1 MISYLLLMML
11 VLSVSI
17 GNLALGYGLA
27 IHMGQGPASGWR
39 ALMFWKKAAASL
51 AEHGHEAAPAAHV
64 EHAAAAPAHH

>member
-1 MISYLLLMML
+1 MISFLLLMTL

-39 ALMFWKKAAASL
+39 ALMFWKKPAGD
-51 AEHGHEAAPAAHV
+51 HVGHEAAPA
-64 EHAAAAPAHH
+64 EHAAPAHH

>member
-1 MISYLLLMML
+1 MISFLLLMTL

-27 IHMGQGPASGWR
+27 VHMGHGPAGGWQ
-39 ALMFWKKAAASL
+39 ALLFWKKAASGHA
-51 AEHGHEAAPAAHV
+51 GHEAAPAAHA